1 MSSGLRDATDM
12 DLSVFKNL
20 GVKVQGLST
29 DSRRVQPGDTFLA
42 YPGEK
47 LDGRKFIAQAIAAG
61 ATSVLWESE
70 GFAWNREWQ
79 VANLGIKGLRDKI
92 GELASH
98 VYGQPSQKLWVIG
111 VTGTNGKT
119 SCSYWIAQ
127 CLTQL
132 GKKTAVVG
140 TLGNG
145 FPGALEPTLNTTPDA
160 VLLQAQMAQFLEQG
174 AQCVAIEVSSHSLVQ
189 GRVNGVAFDIA
200 LFTNFSR
207 DHLDY
212 HADMEAYAAAKAKL
226 FHWPSLQYAI
236 INMDDRFGMELA
248 AGLKQTPVKVLGYGL
263 GKGEISGHRLN
274 LSKHGLNLEIV
285 TSWGTAKLQSRM
297 LGAFNASNLLG
308 VLATLLASD
317 VPLQDAVGALQ
328 EVQAL
333 PGRLQVL
340 SEKGKPTLVVDYAH
354 TPDALEKVLQMLRG
368 ILNGEGDAR
377 LICVFGCG
385 GERDRGK
392 RALMGAVASRLADAA
407 IVTSDNPRGE
417 APRAIIEDILLG
429 MQPNYRVVEDRATA
443 IYQAINEAR
452 QGDVVLIAGKGHE
465 TYQEINGVR
474 LPFNDVEVAKAALHQ
489 KA

>member
-1 MSSGLRDATDM
+1 MSLGLGNATGM
-12 DLSVFKNL
+12 DTTVFKRL
-20 GVKVQGLST
+20 GVKIRRLAT
-29 DSRRVQPGDTFLA
+29 DSRKVQAGDTFLA

-47 LDGRKFIAQAIAAG
+47 LDGREFIAQAIAAG

-70 GFAWNREWQ
+70 GFVWNREWQ
-79 VANLGIKGLRDKI
+79 VANLGIKGLRDKL
-92 GELASH
+92 GGLASQ

-119 SCSYWIAQ
+119 SCSHWIAQ

-145 FPGALEPTLNTTPDA
+145 FLGALEPTLNSTPDA
-160 VLLQAQMAQFLEQG
+160 VLLQAQMAKFVEQG

-189 GRVNGVAFDIA
+189 GRVNGVESDIA
-200 LFTNFSR
+200 LFTNLSR

-212 HADMEAYAAAKAKL
+212 HGDMETYAAAKAKL

-248 AGLKQTPVKVLGYGL
+248 AGLKQSPVTVFGYGL

-274 LSKHGLNLEIV
+274 LSKHGLSLEIV
-285 TSWGTAKLQSRM
+285 TSWGEAKLQSRM

-317 VPLQDAVGALQ
+317 ISLQDAVKVLQ
-328 EVQAL
+328 EVRAV

-340 SEKGKPTLVVDYAH
+340 SEKNKPTVVVDYAH
-354 TPDALEKVLQMLRG
+354 TPDALEKVLQTLRG
-368 ILNGEGDAR
+368 ILNGGHQAR

-392 RALMGAVASRLADAA
+392 RALMGTVASRFADTS

-417 APRAIIEDILLG
+417 TPSAIIEDIVIG
-429 MQPNYRVVEDRATA
+429 MKSNYRVVEDRAKA
-443 IYQAINEAR
+443 IYQAISEAHEN
-452 QGDVVLIAGKGHE
+452 DIVLIAGKGHE
-465 TYQEINGVR
+465 TFQEISGVK
-474 LPFNDVEVAKAALHQ
+474 LPFNDVEVANAALHQ
-489 KA
+489 KT

>member
-1 MSSGLRDATDM
+1 MNSGLMDAKDM
-12 DLSVFKNL
+12 DLSVFNRL
-20 GVKVQGLST
+20 GVKVQRLTT
-29 DSRRVQPGDTFLA
+29 DSRSVQAGDTFLA

-47 LDGRKFIAQAIAAG
+47 LDGRKYVAQAIAAG

-70 GFAWNREWQ
+70 GFAWNHKWQ

-119 SCSYWIAQ
+119 SCSHWIAQ
-127 CLTQL
+127 CLTRL

-145 FPGALEPTLNTTPDA
+145 FLGALEPTLNATPDA
-160 VLLQAQMAQFLEQG
+160 VLLQAQMAHFVEQG

-200 LFTNFSR
+200 LFTNLSR

-212 HADMEAYAAAKAKL
+212 HGDMEAYAAAKAKL

-248 AGLKQTPVKVLGYGL
+248 AGLKQTPVTVLGYGL

-274 LSKHGLNLEIV
+274 LSKHGLSLEII

-308 VLATLLASD
+308 VLAALLASE
-317 VPLQDAVGALQ
+317 VPLQDAVGVLQ
-328 EVQAL
+328 DVQAV
-333 PGRLQVL
+333 PGRLQML
-340 SEKGKPTLVVDYAH
+340 SEKGKPIVVVDYAH
-354 TPDALEKVLQMLRG
+354 TPDALEKVLQALRG
-368 ILNGEGDAR
+368 ILNSGGEAR

-407 IVTSDNPRGE
+407 IVTNDNPRGE
-417 APRAIIEDILLG
+417 APRGIIEDIARG
-429 MQPNYRVVEDRATA
+429 MQPNYQVVEDRAMA
-443 IYQAINEAR
+443 IYKAIHEAH

-465 TYQEINGVR
+465 THQEINGVK
-474 LPFNDVEVAKAALHQ
+474 LPFNDVEVAKAALNQ

>member
-1 MSSGLRDATDM
+1 MSSGLTNGTRM
-12 DLSVFKNL
+12 DISVFQRL
-20 GVKVQGLST
+20 GVKVRRLTT

-47 LDGRKFIAQAIAAG
+47 FDGRDFIAQAIAAG
-61 ATSVLWESE
+61 ATSVLWERK
-70 GFAWNREWQ
+70 GFAWNREWE
-79 VANLGIKGLRDKI
+79 APNLGIEGLRDKI

-119 SCSYWIAQ
+119 SCSHWIAQ
-127 CLTQL
+127 CLTRL

-160 VLLQAQMAQFLEQG
+160 VLLQAQMAQFVEQG

-236 INMDDRFGMELA
+236 INMDDRFGMQLA

-274 LSKHGLNLEIV
+274 LSKHGLTLEIV

-317 VPLQDAVGALQ
+317 APLQDAVGALQ

-340 SEKGKPTLVVDYAH
+340 SEKGKPTVVVDYAH
-354 TPDALEKVLQMLRG
+354 TPDALEKVLQTIRG
-368 ILNGEGDAR
+368 ILNCDGDAR

-407 IVTSDNPRGE
+407 TVTSDNPRGE

-429 MQPNYRVVEDRATA
+429 MQPNYRVVEDRALA
-443 IYQAINEAR
+443 IYQAVHEAR
-452 QGDVVLIAGKGHE
+452 QGDIVLIAGKGHE

-474 LPFNDVEVAKAALHQ
+474 LPFNDVEVAKAALHR
-489 KA
+489 KV

>member
-1 MSSGLRDATDM
+1 MNSGLMDAKDM
-12 DLSVFKNL
+12 DLSVFNRL
-20 GVKVQGLST
+20 GVKVQRLTT
-29 DSRRVQPGDTFLA
+29 DSRSVQAGDTFLA

-47 LDGRKFIAQAIAAG
+47 LDGRKYIAQAIAAG

-70 GFAWNREWQ
+70 GFAWNHKWQ

-119 SCSYWIAQ
+119 SCSHWIAQ
-127 CLTQL
+127 CLTRL

-145 FPGALEPTLNTTPDA
+145 FLGALEPTLNATPDA
-160 VLLQAQMAQFLEQG
+160 VLLQAQMAHFVEQG

-200 LFTNFSR
+200 LFTNLSR

-212 HADMEAYAAAKAKL
+212 HGDMEAYAAAKAKL

-248 AGLKQTPVKVLGYGL
+248 AGLKQTPVTVLGYGL

-274 LSKHGLNLEIV
+274 LSKHGLSLEII

-308 VLATLLASD
+308 VLAALLASE
-317 VPLQDAVGALQ
+317 VPLQDAVGVLQ
-328 EVQAL
+328 DVQAV
-333 PGRLQVL
+333 PGRLQML
-340 SEKGKPTLVVDYAH
+340 SEKGKPIVVVDYAH
-354 TPDALEKVLQMLRG
+354 TPDALEKALQALRG
-368 ILNGEGDAR
+368 ILNSGGEAR

-407 IVTSDNPRGE
+407 IVTNDNPRGE
-417 APRAIIEDILLG
+417 APRGIIEDIARG
-429 MQPNYRVVEDRATA
+429 MQPNYQVVEDRAMA
-443 IYQAINEAR
+443 IYQAIHEAH

-465 TYQEINGVR
+465 THQEINGVK
-474 LPFNDVEVAKAALHQ
+474 LPFNDVEVAKAALNQ

>member
-1 MSSGLRDATDM
+1 MNSGLMDAKDM
-12 DLSVFKNL
+12 DLSFFNRL
-20 GVKVQGLST
+20 GVKVQRLTT
-29 DSRRVQPGDTFLA
+29 DSRSVQAGDTFLA

-47 LDGRKFIAQAIAAG
+47 LDRRKYIAQAIAAG

-70 GFAWNREWQ
+70 GFAWNHKWQ

-119 SCSYWIAQ
+119 SCSHWIAQ
-127 CLTQL
+127 CLTRL

-145 FPGALEPTLNTTPDA
+145 FLGALEPTLNATPDA
-160 VLLQAQMAQFLEQG
+160 VLLQAQMAHFVEQG

-200 LFTNFSR
+200 LFTNLSR

-212 HADMEAYAAAKAKL
+212 HGDMEAYAAAKAKL

-248 AGLKQTPVKVLGYGL
+248 AGLKQTPVTVLGYGL
-263 GKGEISGHRLN
+263 GKGEISGHHLN
-274 LSKHGLNLEIV
+274 LSKHGLSLEII

-308 VLATLLASD
+308 VLAALLASE
-317 VPLQDAVGALQ
+317 VHLQDAVGVLQ
-328 EVQAL
+328 DVRAV
-333 PGRLQVL
+333 PGRLQML
-340 SEKGKPTLVVDYAH
+340 SEKGKPIVVVDYAH
-354 TPDALEKVLQMLRG
+354 TPDALEKVLQALRG
-368 ILNGEGDAR
+368 ILNGGGEAR

-407 IVTSDNPRGE
+407 IVTNDNPRGE
-417 APRAIIEDILLG
+417 APRGIIEDIARG
-429 MQPNYRVVEDRATA
+429 MQPNYQVVEDRAMA
-443 IYQAINEAR
+443 IYQAIHEAR

-465 TYQEINGVR
+465 THQEINGVK
-474 LPFNDVEVAKAALHQ
+474 LPFNDVEVAKAALNQ

>member
-1 MSSGLRDATDM
+1 MNSGLMDAKDM
-12 DLSVFKNL
+12 DLSVFNRL
-20 GVKVQGLST
+20 GVKVQRLTT
-29 DSRRVQPGDTFLA
+29 DSRSVQAGDTFLA

-47 LDGRKFIAQAIAAG
+47 LDGRKYIAQAIAAG

-70 GFAWNREWQ
+70 GFAWNHKWQ

-119 SCSYWIAQ
+119 SCSHWIAQ
-127 CLTQL
+127 CLTRL

-145 FPGALEPTLNTTPDA
+145 FLGALEPTLNATPDA
-160 VLLQAQMAQFLEQG
+160 VLLQAQMAHFVEQG

-200 LFTNFSR
+200 LFTNLSR

-212 HADMEAYAAAKAKL
+212 HGDMEAYAAAKAKL

-248 AGLKQTPVKVLGYGL
+248 AGLKQTPVTVLGYGL

-274 LSKHGLNLEIV
+274 LSKHGLSLEII

-308 VLATLLASD
+308 VLAALLASE
-317 VPLQDAVGALQ
+317 VPLQDAVGVLQ
-328 EVQAL
+328 DVQAV
-333 PGRLQVL
+333 PGRLQML
-340 SEKGKPTLVVDYAH
+340 SEKGKPIVVVDYAH
-354 TPDALEKVLQMLRG
+354 TPDALEKVLQALRG
-368 ILNGEGDAR
+368 ILNSGGEAR

-407 IVTSDNPRGE
+407 IVTNDNPRGE
-417 APRAIIEDILLG
+417 APRGIIEDIARG
-429 MQPNYRVVEDRATA
+429 MQPNYQVVEDRAMA
-443 IYQAINEAR
+443 IYKAIHEAH

-465 TYQEINGVR
+465 THQEINGVK
-474 LPFNDVEVAKAALHQ
+474 LPFNDVEVAKAALNQ

>member
-1 MSSGLRDATDM
+1 MNSGLMDAKDM
-12 DLSVFKNL
+12 DLSVFNRL
-20 GVKVQGLST
+20 GVKVQRLTT
-29 DSRRVQPGDTFLA
+29 DSRSVQAGDTFLA

-47 LDGRKFIAQAIAAG
+47 LDGRKYIAQAIAAG

-70 GFAWNREWQ
+70 GFAWNHKWQ

-119 SCSYWIAQ
+119 SCSHWIAQ
-127 CLTQL
+127 CLTRL

-145 FPGALEPTLNTTPDA
+145 FLGALEPTLNATPDA
-160 VLLQAQMAQFLEQG
+160 VLLQAQMAHFVEQG

-200 LFTNFSR
+200 LFTNLSR

-212 HADMEAYAAAKAKL
+212 HGDMEAYAAAKAKL

-248 AGLKQTPVKVLGYGL
+248 AGLKQTPVTVLGYGL

-274 LSKHGLNLEIV
+274 LSKHGLSLEII

-308 VLATLLASD
+308 VLAALLASE
-317 VPLQDAVGALQ
+317 VPLQDAVGVLQ
-328 EVQAL
+328 DVQAV
-333 PGRLQVL
+333 PGRLQML
-340 SEKGKPTLVVDYAH
+340 SEKGKPIVVVDYAH
-354 TPDALEKVLQMLRG
+354 TPDALEKVLQTLRG
-368 ILNGEGDAR
+368 ILNSGGEAR

-407 IVTSDNPRGE
+407 IVTNDNPRGE
-417 APRAIIEDILLG
+417 APRGIIEDIARG
-429 MQPNYRVVEDRATA
+429 MQPNYQVVEDRAMA
-443 IYQAINEAR
+443 IYQAIHEAR

-465 TYQEINGVR
+465 THQEINGVK
-474 LPFNDVEVAKAALHQ
+474 LPFNDVEVAKAALNQ

>member
-1 MSSGLRDATDM
+1 MNSGLMDAKDM
-12 DLSVFKNL
+12 DLSVFNRL
-20 GVKVQGLST
+20 GFKVQRLTT
-29 DSRRVQPGDTFLA
+29 DSRSVQAGDTFLA

-47 LDGRKFIAQAIAAG
+47 LDGRKYIAQAIAAG

-70 GFAWNREWQ
+70 GFAWNHKWQ

-119 SCSYWIAQ
+119 SCSHWIAQ
-127 CLTQL
+127 CLTRL

-145 FPGALEPTLNTTPDA
+145 FLGALEPTLNATPDA
-160 VLLQAQMAQFLEQG
+160 VLLQAQMAHFVEQG

-200 LFTNFSR
+200 LFTNLSR

-212 HADMEAYAAAKAKL
+212 HGDMEAYAAAKAKL

-248 AGLKQTPVKVLGYGL
+248 AGLKQTPVTVLGYGL

-274 LSKHGLNLEIV
+274 LSKHGLSLEII

-308 VLATLLASD
+308 VLAALLASE
-317 VPLQDAVGALQ
+317 VPLQDAVGVLQ
-328 EVQAL
+328 DVQAV
-333 PGRLQVL
+333 PGRLQML
-340 SEKGKPTLVVDYAH
+340 SEKGKPIVVVDYAH
-354 TPDALEKVLQMLRG
+354 TPDALEKVLQALRG
-368 ILNGEGDAR
+368 ILNSGGEAR

-407 IVTSDNPRGE
+407 IVTNDNPRGE
-417 APRAIIEDILLG
+417 APRGIIEDIARG
-429 MQPNYRVVEDRATA
+429 MQPNYQVVEDRATA
-443 IYQAINEAR
+443 IYQAIHEAH

-465 TYQEINGVR
+465 THQEINGVK
-474 LPFNDVEVAKAALHQ
+474 LPFNDVEVAKAALNQ

>member
-1 MSSGLRDATDM
+1 MSSGMGDATNM
-12 DLSVFKNL
+12 DLSVFKRL
-20 GVKVQGLST
+20 GVKVQRLT
-29 DSRRVQPGDTFLA
+29 IDSRRAQAGDTFLA

-47 LDGRKFIAQAIAAG
+47 LDGRKFIVQAIAAG

-70 GFAWNREWQ
+70 GFTWNREWQ
-79 VANLGIKGLRDKI
+79 VANLGIKGLRYKI

-98 VYGQPSQKLWVIG
+98 VYGQPSQKLLVIG

-119 SCSYWIAQ
+119 SCTHWIAQ
-127 CLTQL
+127 CLTSL

-145 FPGALEPTLNTTPDA
+145 FLGALEPTLNATPDA
-160 VLLQAQMAQFLEQG
+160 VLLQAQMAKFVEQG

-189 GRVNGVAFDIA
+189 GRVNGVDFDIA
-200 LFTNFSR
+200 LFTNLSH

-212 HADMEAYAAAKAKL
+212 HGDMEAYAAAKAKL

-248 AGLKQTPVKVLGYGL
+248 TGLKRTLVTVLGYGL
-263 GKGEISGHRLN
+263 GKGEISGHHLN

-285 TSWGTAKLQSRM
+285 TSWGTAKLQSHM

-308 VLATLLASD
+308 VLATLLASE
-317 VPLQDAVGALQ
+317 VPLQDAVEVLQ
-328 EVQAL
+328 EVRAV

-340 SEKGKPTLVVDYAH
+340 SEKGKPTVVVDYAH
-354 TPDALEKVLQMLRG
+354 TPDALEKVLQTLRG
-368 ILNGEGDAR
+368 ILNGGGEMR

-392 RALMGAVASRLADAA
+392 RALMGAVASRLADAT

-417 APRAIIEDILLG
+417 APRAIIEDIVSG
-429 MQPNYRVVEDRATA
+429 MQPNYYVVEDRATA
-443 IYQAINEAR
+443 IYRAIDEAHE
-452 QGDVVLIAGKGHE
+452 GDVVLIAGKGHE
-465 TYQEINGVR
+465 THQEINGAK

>member
-1 MSSGLRDATDM
+1 MNSGLMDAKDM
-12 DLSVFKNL
+12 DLSVFNRL
-20 GVKVQGLST
+20 GVKVQRLTT
-29 DSRRVQPGDTFLA
+29 DSRSVQAGDTFLA

-47 LDGRKFIAQAIAAG
+47 LDGRKYIAQAIAAG

-70 GFAWNREWQ
+70 GFAWNHKWQ

-119 SCSYWIAQ
+119 SCSHWIAQ
-127 CLTQL
+127 CLTRL

-145 FPGALEPTLNTTPDA
+145 FLGALEPTLNATPDA
-160 VLLQAQMAQFLEQG
+160 VLLQAQMAHFVEQG

-200 LFTNFSR
+200 LFTNLSR

-212 HADMEAYAAAKAKL
+212 HGDMEAYAAAKAKL

-248 AGLKQTPVKVLGYGL
+248 AGLKQTPVTVLGYGL

-274 LSKHGLNLEIV
+274 LSKHGLSLEII

-308 VLATLLASD
+308 VLAALLASE
-317 VPLQDAVGALQ
+317 VPLQDAVGVLQ
-328 EVQAL
+328 DVQAV
-333 PGRLQVL
+333 PGRLQML
-340 SEKGKPTLVVDYAH
+340 SEKGKPIVVVDYAH
-354 TPDALEKVLQMLRG
+354 TPDALEKVLQALRG
-368 ILNGEGDAR
+368 ILNSGGEAR

-407 IVTSDNPRGE
+407 IVTNDNPRGE
-417 APRAIIEDILLG
+417 APRGIIEDIARG
-429 MQPNYRVVEDRATA
+429 MQPNYQVVEDRAMA
-443 IYQAINEAR
+443 IYQAIHEAH

-465 TYQEINGVR
+465 THQEINGVK
-474 LPFNDVEVAKAALHQ
+474 LPFNDVEVAKAALNQ

>member
-1 MSSGLRDATDM
+1 MNSGLMDAKDM
-12 DLSVFKNL
+12 DLSVFNRL
-20 GVKVQGLST
+20 GVKVQRLTT
-29 DSRRVQPGDTFLA
+29 DSRSVQAGDTFLA

-47 LDGRKFIAQAIAAG
+47 LDGRKYIAQAIAAG

-70 GFAWNREWQ
+70 GFAWNHKWQ
-79 VANLGIKGLRDKI
+79 VANLGIKELRDKI

-119 SCSYWIAQ
+119 SCSHWIAQ
-127 CLTQL
+127 CLTRL

-145 FPGALEPTLNTTPDA
+145 FLGALEPTLNATPDA
-160 VLLQAQMAQFLEQG
+160 VLLQAQMAHFVEQG

-200 LFTNFSR
+200 LFTNLSR

-212 HADMEAYAAAKAKL
+212 HGDMEAYAAAKAKL

-248 AGLKQTPVKVLGYGL
+248 AGLKQTPVTVLGYGL

-274 LSKHGLNLEIV
+274 LSKHGLSLEII

-308 VLATLLASD
+308 VLAALLASE
-317 VPLQDAVGALQ
+317 VPLQDAVGVLQ
-328 EVQAL
+328 DVQAV
-333 PGRLQVL
+333 PGRLQML
-340 SEKGKPTLVVDYAH
+340 SEKGKPIVVVDYAH
-354 TPDALEKVLQMLRG
+354 TPDALEKVLQALRG
-368 ILNGEGDAR
+368 ILNSGGEAR

-407 IVTSDNPRGE
+407 IVTNDNPRGE
-417 APRAIIEDILLG
+417 APRGIIEDIARG
-429 MQPNYRVVEDRATA
+429 MQPNYQVVEDRAMA
-443 IYQAINEAR
+443 IYQAIHEAR

-465 TYQEINGVR
+465 THQEINGVK
-474 LPFNDVEVAKAALHQ
+474 LPFNDVEVAKAALNQ

>member
-1 MSSGLRDATDM
+1 MSSGLGNATNM
-12 DLSVFKNL
+12 DLSVLRRL
-20 GVKVQGLST
+20 GVKVQRLTT
-29 DSRRVQPGDTFLA
+29 DSRRAQAGDTFLA

-47 LDGRKFIAQAIAAG
+47 LDGRKFISQAIAAG

-70 GFAWNREWQ
+70 GFAWNREWK
-79 VANLGIKGLRDKI
+79 VANLGVKGLRGKI

-119 SCSYWIAQ
+119 SCSHWIAQ
-127 CLTQL
+127 CLTRL

-145 FPGALEPTLNTTPDA
+145 FLGALEPTLNATPDA
-160 VLLQAQMAQFLEQG
+160 VLLQALLAKFVEQG

-189 GRVNGVAFDIA
+189 GRVNGVDFDIA
-200 LFTNFSR
+200 LFTNLSR

-212 HADMEAYAAAKAKL
+212 HGDMEAYAAAKARL
-226 FHWPSLQYAI
+226 FHWPGLQYAI

-248 AGLKQTPVKVLGYGL
+248 TGLKQSPVTFLGYGM

-285 TSWGTAKLQSRM
+285 TSWGTAKLQSQI

-308 VLATLLASD
+308 VLATLLASE
-317 VPLQDAVGALQ
+317 VPLQDAVEVLQ
-328 EVQAL
+328 EVRAV

-340 SEKGKPTLVVDYAH
+340 SEKGKPTVVVDYAH
-354 TPDALEKVLQMLRG
+354 TPDALEKVLQTLRG
-368 ILNGEGDAR
+368 ILNGAGEMR
-377 LICVFGCG
+377 LFCVFGCG

-392 RALMGAVASRLADAA
+392 RALMGAVASRLADES

-417 APRAIIEDILLG
+417 APRAIIEDIVSG
-429 MQPNYRVVEDRATA
+429 MQPNYRVVEDRTLA
-443 IYQAINEAR
+443 IYRAIDEAHE
-452 QGDVVLIAGKGHE
+452 GDIVLIAGKGHE
-465 TYQEINGVR
+465 TYQEINGAK
-474 LPFNDVEVAKAALHQ
+474 LPFNDVEVAKAALRQ

>member
-1 MSSGLRDATDM
+1 MSSGLGDATNM
-12 DLSVFKNL
+12 DLSVLRRL
-20 GVKVQGLST
+20 GVKVQRLTT
-29 DSRRVQPGDTFLA
+29 DSRRAQAGDTFLA

-70 GFAWNREWQ
+70 SFAWNREWK
-79 VANLGIKGLRDKI
+79 VVNLGVKGLRDKI

-119 SCSYWIAQ
+119 SCSHWIAQ
-127 CLTQL
+127 CLTRL

-145 FPGALEPTLNTTPDA
+145 FLGALEPTLNATPDA
-160 VLLQAQMAQFLEQG
+160 VLLQAQMAKFVEQG

-189 GRVNGVAFDIA
+189 GRVNGVDFDIA
-200 LFTNFSR
+200 LFTNLSR

-212 HADMEAYAAAKAKL
+212 HGDMEAYAAAKAKL

-248 AGLKQTPVKVLGYGL
+248 AGLKQTPVTVFGYGM
-263 GKGEISGHRLN
+263 GKGEISGHNLN

-285 TSWGTAKLQSRM
+285 TSWGTAKLQSHM

-308 VLATLLASD
+308 VLAALLASE
-317 VPLQDAVGALQ
+317 VPLQDAVEVLQ
-328 EVQAL
+328 EVRAV

-340 SEKGKPTLVVDYAH
+340 SEKGKPTVVVDYAH
-354 TPDALEKVLQMLRG
+354 TPDALEKVLQTLRG
-368 ILNGEGDAR
+368 ILNGGGEMR

-385 GERDRGK
+385 GDRDRGK
-392 RALMGAVASRLADAA
+392 RALMGAVASRLADAS
-407 IVTSDNPRGE
+407 IITSDNPRGE
-417 APRAIIEDILLG
+417 TPRAIIEDIVSG
-429 MQPNYRVVEDRATA
+429 MQPNYRVVEDRAMA
-443 IYQAINEAR
+443 IYRAIDEAHE
-452 QGDVVLIAGKGHE
+452 GDIVLIAGKGHE
-465 TYQEINGVR
+465 TNQEINGAK

-489 KA
+489 KT

>member
-1 MSSGLRDATDM
+1 MNSGLMDAKDM
-12 DLSVFKNL
+12 DLSVFNRL
-20 GVKVQGLST
+20 GVKVQRLTT
-29 DSRRVQPGDTFLA
+29 DSRSVQAGDTFLA

-47 LDGRKFIAQAIAAG
+47 LDGRKYVAQAIAAG

-70 GFAWNREWQ
+70 GFAWNHKWQ

-119 SCSYWIAQ
+119 SCSHWIAQ
-127 CLTQL
+127 CLTRL

-145 FPGALEPTLNTTPDA
+145 FLGALEPTLNATPDA
-160 VLLQAQMAQFLEQG
+160 VLLQAQMAHFVEQG

-200 LFTNFSR
+200 LFTNLSR

-212 HADMEAYAAAKAKL
+212 HGDMEAYAAAKAKL

-248 AGLKQTPVKVLGYGL
+248 AGLKQTPVTVLGYGL

-274 LSKHGLNLEIV
+274 LSKHGLSLEII

-308 VLATLLASD
+308 VLAALLASE
-317 VPLQDAVGALQ
+317 VPLQDAVGVLQ
-328 EVQAL
+328 DVQAV
-333 PGRLQVL
+333 PGRLQML
-340 SEKGKPTLVVDYAH
+340 SEKGKPIVVVDYAH
-354 TPDALEKVLQMLRG
+354 TPDALEKVLQALRG
-368 ILNGEGDAR
+368 ILNSGGEAR

-407 IVTSDNPRGE
+407 IVTNDNPRGE
-417 APRAIIEDILLG
+417 APRGIIEDIARG
-429 MQPNYRVVEDRATA
+429 MQPNYQVVEDRAMA
-443 IYQAINEAR
+443 IYQAIHEAH

-465 TYQEINGVR
+465 THQEINGVK
-474 LPFNDVEVAKAALHQ
+474 LPFNDVEVAKAALNQ

>member
-1 MSSGLRDATDM
+1 MNSGLMDAKDM
-12 DLSVFKNL
+12 DLSVFNRL
-20 GVKVQGLST
+20 GVKVQRLTT
-29 DSRRVQPGDTFLA
+29 DSRSVQAGDTFLA

-47 LDGRKFIAQAIAAG
+47 LDGRKYIAQAIAAG

-70 GFAWNREWQ
+70 GFAWNHKWQ

-119 SCSYWIAQ
+119 SCSHWIAQ
-127 CLTQL
+127 CLTRL

-145 FPGALEPTLNTTPDA
+145 FLGALEPTLNATPDA
-160 VLLQAQMAQFLEQG
+160 VLLQAQMAHFVEQG

-200 LFTNFSR
+200 LFTNLSR

-212 HADMEAYAAAKAKL
+212 HGDMEAYAAAKAKL

-248 AGLKQTPVKVLGYGL
+248 AGLKQTPVTVLGYGL

-274 LSKHGLNLEIV
+274 LSKHGLSLEII

-308 VLATLLASD
+308 VLAALLASE
-317 VPLQDAVGALQ
+317 VPLQDAVGVLQ
-328 EVQAL
+328 DVQAV
-333 PGRLQVL
+333 PGRLQML
-340 SEKGKPTLVVDYAH
+340 SEKGKPIVVVDYAH
-354 TPDALEKVLQMLRG
+354 TPDALEKVLQALRG
-368 ILNGEGDAR
+368 ILNSGGEAR

-407 IVTSDNPRGE
+407 IVTNDNPRGE
-417 APRAIIEDILLG
+417 APRGIIEDIARG
-429 MQPNYRVVEDRATA
+429 MQPNYQVVEDRAMA
-443 IYQAINEAR
+443 IYQAIHEAR

-465 TYQEINGVR
+465 THQEINGVK
-474 LPFNDVEVAKAALHQ
+474 LPFNDVEVAKAALNQ

>member
-1 MSSGLRDATDM
+1 VNSGLMDAKDM
-12 DLSVFKNL
+12 DLSVFNRL
-20 GVKVQGLST
+20 GVKVQRLTT
-29 DSRRVQPGDTFLA
+29 DSRSVQAGDTFLA

-47 LDGRKFIAQAIAAG
+47 LDGRKYIAQAIAAG

-70 GFAWNREWQ
+70 GFAWNHKVQ
-79 VANLGIKGLRDKI
+79 IANLGIKGLRDKI

-119 SCSYWIAQ
+119 SCSHWIAQ
-127 CLTQL
+127 CLTRL

-145 FPGALEPTLNTTPDA
+145 FLGALEPTLNATPDA
-160 VLLQAQMAQFLEQG
+160 VLLQAQMAHFVEQG

-200 LFTNFSR
+200 LFTNLSR

-212 HADMEAYAAAKAKL
+212 HGDMEVYAAAKAKL

-248 AGLKQTPVKVLGYGL
+248 AGLKQTPVTVLGYGL

-274 LSKHGLNLEIV
+274 LSKHGLSLEII

-308 VLATLLASD
+308 VLAALLASE
-317 VPLQDAVGALQ
+317 VPLQDAVGVLQ
-328 EVQAL
+328 DVRAV
-333 PGRLQVL
+333 PGRLQML
-340 SEKGKPTLVVDYAH
+340 SEKGKPIVVVDYAH
-354 TPDALEKVLQMLRG
+354 TPDALEKVLQALRG
-368 ILNGEGDAR
+368 ILNSGGEAR

-407 IVTSDNPRGE
+407 IVTNDNPRGE
-417 APRAIIEDILLG
+417 APRGIIEDIARG
-429 MQPNYRVVEDRATA
+429 MQPNYQVVEDRAMA
-443 IYQAINEAR
+443 IYQAIHEAH

-465 TYQEINGVR
+465 THQEINGVK
-474 LPFNDVEVAKAALHQ
+474 LPFNDVEVAKAALNQ